1 MIKYSRIFNEE
12 EIVFLLQTFAF
23 CLEGV
28 LSDHHIAQAILV
40 PVPSER
46 LWEVTR
52 RLRCKKTQNKSLLYY
67 RKKSIANMDQ
77 IIYFGRCKLC
87 IEKT

>member
-1 MIKYSRIFNEE
+1 MIKYSRVFNEE

-28 LSDHHIAQAILV
+28 LSDDHISQAILV

-46 LWEVTR
+46 LREVTR
-52 RLRCKKTQNKSLLYY
+52 RLRCKNTK
-67 RKKSIANMDQ
+67 
-77 IIYFGRCKLC
+77 
-87 IEKT
+87 